1 MAMDL
6 NWIWKAVLITIIG
19 TFLLRIA
26 GRKSISQMTLAQV
39 VIMIGIGSLLIQP
52 LAGKSIWVTFGVGIT
67 LVVTLVLMEFLQLK
81 SDVFEKLITGK
92 SKILIENGKLN
103 EDTLKKLRFT
113 IDQLEMKL
121 RQNSISSI
129 SDVKWATLEP
139 NGQLG
144 FELNEQ
150 AKPVTRKEW
159 NILFQEI
166 QLLKIMM
173 DPTCKPS
180 RVTNELE
187 GNLFTEVKN
196 REHKLK
202 ERPDETL
209 D

>member
-1 MAMDL
+1 MDL
-6 NWIWKAVLITIIG
+6 NWIWKAILITIIG

-67 LVVTLVLMEFLQLK
+67 LVVTLVMMELLQLK
-81 SDVFEKLITGK
+81 SDIFEKLITGK
-92 SKILIENGKLN
+92 AKVLIENGKLN
-103 EDTLKKLRFT
+103 EKTLKKLRFT

-144 FELNEQ
+144 FELTDQ
-150 AKPVTRKEW
+150 AKPITKKEW
-159 NILFQEI
+159 NLLYQEI
-166 QLLKIMM
+166 QLLKIMI
-173 DPTCKPS
+173 DPSSKPS
-180 RVTNELE
+180 RINEE
-187 GNLFTEVKN
+187 KNGNLFTEVKN
-196 REHKLK
+196 GKHKLK
-202 ERPDETL
+202 ERPSETL

>member
-1 MAMDL
+1 MDL
-6 NWIWKAVLITIIG
+6 NWIWKAILITVIG

-67 LVVTLVLMEFLQLK
+67 LVVTLVLMEYLQLK
-81 SDVFEKLITGK
+81 SDIFEKLITGK
-92 SKILIENGKLN
+92 SKVLIENGKLN
-103 EDTLKKLRFT
+103 EKTLKKLRFT

-144 FELNEQ
+144 FELTEQ
-150 AKPVTRKEW
+150 SKPITKKEW
-159 NILFQEI
+159 NLLYQEI
-166 QLLKIMM
+166 QLIKIMI
-173 DPTCKPS
+173 DPTIKPS
-180 RVTNELE
+180 RINNEKQ

-196 REHKLK
+196 GKHDLK
-202 ERPDETL
+202 ERPSETL